1 MLVWFGAIVYAAF
14 FVLGFV
20 ITTQQK
26 QQYTPLTNNVKYMLV
41 AHIADVPIQK
51 EKTRKLV
58 LDVFQI
64 ANGTQWTKTKAKV
77 LAYIANDSAS
87 QKLCMGDIIEVT
99 AYANPIETFKTNG
112 KFDYPLF
119 MARKHICN
127 QMYIPNYAWKLV
139 GKDSLWSVRAF
150 SLQVSSKIH
159 NIYTACKLQ
168 PEESAVLNALMLGI
182 RTDVSPEI
190 LADYA
195 STGAIHI
202 LVVNGLR
209 VGILYLILS
218 WCLLFMRGKIL
229 QVIKV
234 IIIVLCIW
242 LYAFLTGFTSSIER
256 AAIMFTLIAIARQF
270 RLSSNMYNTLAA
282 TALITLVINPFDL
295 FDMGFQ
301 LSYLAII
308 GIFYFTKKADELYR
322 PQSWLLYKA
331 WELVVVSLAAQAL
344 TLPLCLYYFGQ
355 IPVYFIITNLITI
368 PVTFAVMIL
377 GIAVVPLYYVSQSL
391 FHLVS
396 MLLQTSVFIQN
407 YTVKTIAHF
416 PFATIHYCT
425 SFGITLAMYA
435 AIVCCGYLFER
446 RRFI

>member
-1 MLVWFGAIVYAAF
+1 MDGHPDPNQFNQILRIPVRQPEAAVRFRPSDLFRAGRAVYA
-14 FVLGFV
+14 VTGFV
-20 ITTQQK
+20 QAYPRHAHRGNRKAQLIGNSGVALAQSDGHGLGVAGIELGGNIVELAVIGVSIRVR
-26 QQYTPLTNNVKYMLV
+26 PGLV
-41 AHIADVPIQK
+41 
-51 EKTRKLV
+51 E
-58 LDVFQI
+58 
-64 ANGTQWTKTKAKV
+64 
-77 LAYIANDSAS
+77 
-87 QKLCMGDIIEVT
+87 
-99 AYANPIETFKTNG
+99 
-112 KFDYPLF
+112 
-119 MARKHICN
+119 
-127 QMYIPNYAWKLV
+127 
-139 GKDSLWSVRAF
+139 
-150 SLQVSSKIH
+150 
-159 NIYTACKLQ
+159 
-168 PEESAVLNALMLGI
+168 
-182 RTDVSPEI
+182 
-190 LADYA
+190 
-195 STGAIHI
+195 HI
-202 LVVNGLR
+202 L
-209 VGILYLILS
+209 S
-218 WCLLFMRGKIL
+218 A
-229 QVIKV
+229 
-234 IIIVLCIW
+234 
-242 LYAFLTGFTSSIER
+242 AFGTSSIER